1 MNSLWVLLWWV
12 VIVVVGYWVY
22 ARHVAKNIFGVDSN
36 RATPA
41 KMYMDGVDFMP
52 ANKNVLYG
60 FQLNSI
66 AGAAPIIGP
75 IVALQWGW
83 LPALLWL
90 GLGVFFIGWLHD
102 FSSAMVS
109 VRSDGQTFGAISYKL
124 ISPRARKIL
133 LTFVYFYLL
142 LIACAFGHIITSGL
156 SANSA
161 LPFPMLV
168 IIAVAF
174 LVGHLIYKAKFNIL
188 ATTAIAIVLIF
199 GSIYLGTV
207 WNMKF
212 SYDVM
217 LICVLIFGYF
227 SSILPVWRF
236 IQPYNYAS
244 VYVVYFGIIAGVVG
258 ILIGAKPMTLP
269 AITTWS
275 IGMGPLWP
283 LLFVTIACGA
293 ISGWHSLV
301 SSTATSRQ
309 LENELDIRPVTA
321 GSMFAEF
328 TIAIIAVVVCATA
341 FADKAEY
348 VKQVGNPVGIF
359 VGGLGSAMTSLGLPE
374 AYAKALAG
382 AMLIILA
389 LTVVNLVFRFMKVAS
404 AELMGDVIGV
414 AKNPHVATIFALV
427 VTWVL
432 IKTGTWLYIWVL
444 FGGANQLMAS
454 LALLLVTLFLVQ
466 GAKNYKVAIYP
477 MFFMY
482 VTTVCALFY
491 TAFFKLIPGALSGNL
506 TGAKM
511 FGNLLAAAVA
521 IVLIICALIL
531 AYDGWKAFKKYKA
544 GEVEAPA
551 QAEAAT

>member
-1 MNSLWVLLWWV
+1 MNSLWVLIWWA
-12 VIVVVGYWVY
+12 VIVIIGYWVY
-22 ARHVAKNIFGVDSN
+22 ARHVAKHVFEVDEK

-102 FSSAMVS
+102 FSSAMIS
-109 VRSDGQTFGAISYKL
+109 MRSDGATFGAISYRL

-142 LIACAFGHIITSGL
+142 LIACAFGHVITKGVSGNA
-156 SANSA
+156 S
-161 LPFPMLV
+161 LPFPLLV
-168 IIAVAF
+168 VIAVAL
-174 LVGHLIYKAKFNIL
+174 LVGHMIYKARVNIIV
-188 ATTAIAIVLIF
+188 TTIIAIASIF
-199 GSIYLGTV
+199 IGIYIGTV
-207 WNMKF
+207 WQWSF
-212 SYDVM
+212 SYDTI
-217 LICVLIFGYF
+217 LICVLIFGYV

-244 VYVVYFGIIAGVVG
+244 VYVVYFGIIAGVIG
-258 ILIGAKPMTLP
+258 IIIGHKPMTLP
-269 AITTWS
+269 AFTGWS
-275 IGMGPLWP
+275 TAVGPLWP

-309 LENELDIRPVTA
+309 LESELDARPVTGGA
-321 GSMFAEF
+321 MFAEF
-328 TIAIIAVVVCATA
+328 TISIIAVIVCATA
-341 FADKAEY
+341 FSDKAAYMEK
-348 VKQVGNPVGIF
+348 VSNPVGIF
-359 VGGLGSAMTSLGLPE
+359 VGGLGGAVNSLGIPTS
-374 AYAKALAG
+374 YASALAG
-382 AMLIILA
+382 MMIIILA
-389 LTVVNLVFRFMKVAS
+389 LTIVNLVFRFMKVAT
-404 AELMGDVIGV
+404 AELLGDSISI
-414 AKNPHVATIFALV
+414 AKNPHIATIVALII
-427 VTWVL
+427 TWVL

-466 GAKNYKVAIYP
+466 KAKNYKIAIYP

-482 VTTVCALFY
+482 ATTVCALIY
-491 TAFFKLIPGALSGNL
+491 TAFWKLIPSAMAGN
-506 TGAKM
+506 KV
-511 FGNLLAAAVA
+511 FGNLLAAGVA
-521 IVLIICALIL
+521 ILLVILALIL
-531 AYDGWKAFKKYKA
+531 AYDGYKAFKKYKA
-544 GEVEAPA
+544 GEAPEA
-551 QAEAAT
+551 ETAAA